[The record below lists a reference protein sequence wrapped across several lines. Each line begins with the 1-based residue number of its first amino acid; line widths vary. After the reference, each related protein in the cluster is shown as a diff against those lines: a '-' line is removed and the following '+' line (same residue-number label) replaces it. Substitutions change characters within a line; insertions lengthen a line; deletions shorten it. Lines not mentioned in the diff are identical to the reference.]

1 MNKKETEIYE
11 FEMHLGNYDMS
22 DMDFR
27 DKVWKRV
34 WKMTFLVWN
43 KVRIWRTR

>member
-1 MNKKETEIYE
+1 MNKKEMEIHE

-27 DKVWKRV
+27 GKV
-34 WKMTFLVWN
+34 
-43 KVRIWRTR
+43 

>member
-1 MNKKETEIYE
+1 MNKKEIEIYK

-27 DKVWKRV
+27 GKV
-34 WKMTFLVWN
+34 
-43 KVRIWRTR
+43 

>member
-1 MNKKETEIYE
+1 MNKKEIEKYE

-27 DKVWKRV
+27 GKVWKRV
-34 WKMTFLVWN
+34 LKMTFLVWN
-43 KVRIWRTR
+43 KVRI